1 MLTAGENPHGS
12 FPQVKVKVEDTH
24 ETSMTSA
31 PTSTTNTTENQI
43 MVRYSELRIIP
54 FRLQHA

>member
-31 PTSTTNTTENQI
+31 PTSTTNTAEKQI
-43 MVRYSELRIIP
+43 MVRYPKSRIVP
-54 FRLQHA
+54 FRVQHA